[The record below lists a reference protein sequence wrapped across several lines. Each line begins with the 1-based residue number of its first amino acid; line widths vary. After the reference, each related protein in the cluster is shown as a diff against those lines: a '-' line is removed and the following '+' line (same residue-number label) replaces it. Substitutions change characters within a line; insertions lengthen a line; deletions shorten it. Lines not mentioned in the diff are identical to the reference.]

1 MSRFVKVTK
10 VHLKPI
16 KEELTEEQ
24 KRIKVYYDERKILGY
39 EPVGHTEVDINVD
52 FILSM
57 SDEKGV
63 TRLEVI
69 DFASGSNI
77 HHVLETREEI
87 YNAEKRE
94 M

>member
-1 MSRFVKVTK
+1 MSRFVKVTI

-24 KRIKVYYDERKILGY
+24 KRICVEPKTLGY

-63 TRLEVI
+63 TRLLVT

>member
-1 MSRFVKVTK
+1 
-10 VHLKPI
+10 
-16 KEELTEEQ
+16 
-24 KRIKVYYDERKILGY
+24 
-39 EPVGHTEVDINVD
+39 
-52 FILSM
+52 M